1 MMIKRCQWE
10 EDWVKAVMG
19 NIIWAAGIPATMLQP
34 RYILQREAGAVPTFI
49 TRERRESDWEDV
61 MTSLTL
67 HWSVVILKIINIYI
81 KGLGLIPD
89 SDIPPRQQNISW
101 LFSWKMQT
109 LPGQFQVLPT
119 RSLIRKRKSFNK
131 ISWERGSLF
140 QGWGQ

>member
-1 MMIKRCQWE
+1 
-10 EDWVKAVMG
+10 MG

-89 SDIPPRQQNISW
+89 SDIPPRQQTISW
-101 LFSWKMQT
+101 LFRWKT
-109 LPGQFQVLPT
+109 ANFAWSVP
-119 RSLIRKRKSFNK
+119 SFANK
-131 ISWERGSLF
+131 KFDTEEF
-140 QGWGQ
+140 